1 MATAT
6 TTTAKLAKKKRTL
19 APTPQPQ
26 WESPR
31 VPQPE
36 DAITSPA
43 TKMTVLE
50 QAQAVAGLKP
60 DPGVLAAII
69 IAQAADR
76 LCKAMVEAAAVGR
89 YRGA

>member
-1 MATAT
+1 MATGT
-6 TTTAKLAKKKRTL
+6 TTTRKLNKKRPEL
-19 APTPQPQ
+19 TPQPQ
-26 WESPR
+26 PDWQSPR

-36 DAITSPA
+36 DAITSPVA
-43 TKMTVLE
+43 KLNALQ
-50 QAQAVAGLKP
+50 QAEAICGLNPNPNVVAAV
-60 DPGVLAAII
+60 I